1 MPVRAFVLHL
11 SEASCLKFNAI
22 SNVQESLPYKSPVS
36 FMCETHVN
44 SGISNEYR
52 VFPQINKRTE
62 SPCSYVSV
70 HMYIWYRYIWMYIEV
85 IPKMDA
91 VPNYRT
97 DWQNSLVVQW
107 RSLKTGI
114 RIEIQFASIPYRF
127 GGKVSIIVSEDFAW
141 VAHQLMTIEKGR
153 QRRTRLKNEAQG
165 TWMA

>member
-1 MPVRAFVLHL
+1 
-11 SEASCLKFNAI
+11 
-22 SNVQESLPYKSPVS
+22 
-36 FMCETHVN
+36 
-44 SGISNEYR
+44 
-52 VFPQINKRTE
+52 
-62 SPCSYVSV
+62 
-70 HMYIWYRYIWMYIEV
+70 MYIEV

-107 RSLKTGI
+107 RSLKSGI

-165 TWMA
+165 T